1 MGHHRIRSPEVGDVI
16 NEVGG
21 VYFICDGG
29 YHKWHCMIPP
39 FKHAGPTKRVMWS
52 EWVESTRKDVECC
65 FGILKCRWKILK
77 DAIMLQSQALIDTVF
92 FGCCILHNLILEFDG
107 LDTRWENDVDWETLN
122 PAVNE
127 DATIVALPGTNVP
140 SQQQVLWQRIANAW
154 KHPDYPTTSAQNM
167 AVSNELVEEVQPGFN
182 MRRE

>member
-65 FGILKCRWKILK
+65 FGILKCRWRILK

-127 DATIVALPGTNVP
+127 DMQL
-140 SQQQVLWQRIANAW
+140 L
-154 KHPDYPTTSAQNM
+154 
-167 AVSNELVEEVQPGFN
+167 
-182 MRRE
+182 